1 MSTPQQYPNPG
12 QRFMTSSPANPQP
25 YNPNLEGPDTIT
37 QGIGPGGMIP
47 PGQPKPQRVKD
58 KRFGW
63 LALII
68 TFVIGCAIGFAVGS
82 QPVEQESG
90 AFTQGT
96 GYHSQEAEPTAPPE
110 SGHTD
115 PADPVSPKPQAK
127 VTRAQKE
134 ALESAESYLDSGHFS
149 KKGLLDQLTSK
160 YGEDFD
166 KADAQWALAHV
177 DADYKAEAVEAA
189 ESYLESGHF
198 SKRELRSQLTSE
210 YGEGFTKA
218 EADYAVAQVY

>member
-37 QGIGPGGMIP
+37 QGIAPGGMIP
-47 PGQPKPQRVKD
+47 PGQPQQKAKKP

-63 LALII
+63 LALIAA
-68 TFVIGCAIGFAVGS
+68 AILGMCLGYLLAV
-82 QPVEQESG
+82 PTNPESG
-90 AFTQGT
+90 LFDTSYYT
-96 GYHSQEAEPTAPPE
+96 EAPASPADQPADP
-110 SGHTD
+110 GHTD
-115 PADPVSPKPQAK
+115 PADPVSPKPKAK

-134 ALESAESYLDSGHFS
+134 ALESAESYLESGSFS

-166 KADAQWALAHV
+166 KADARWAIDHV
-177 DADYKAEAVEAA
+177 DADYKAEAVESAK
-189 ESYLESGHF
+189 SYLESGSF
-198 SKRELRSQLTSE
+198 SKRELRSQLTSS